1 MCTMK
6 KNHLRLYHET
16 KYHYMKKLYTSIILA
31 GLGLGAM
38 AQPTLVPTTDISEIV
53 QEHFMGNGI
62 FVSNITFNGQ
72 PASGSHSHISAFN
85 DPYSSIGIENGIMLS
100 TGPGIETL
108 VDGQSSNDAMYSPQ
122 DADALSLAN
131 DVVNVG
137 EASVLEFD
145 FIATGDSVA
154 FQYVFGSSEY
164 LEFVG
169 TQFNDQFGFFLSG
182 PGINGSFSSGAI
194 NLAVLPGTNTPV
206 GINSINADVN
216 SEYFIYSENLGG
228 YIPQNIDGHTVVL
241 HACIGQLQIGQVYH
255 IKLIIADMTDSALD
269 SSVFLSGSSFEQ
281 YCNEPEGEPGGIQSQ
296 VCLLST
302 IEARVDYTLECGTI
316 SMSNESNVSLE
327 VSNCFYDMGDGTII
341 PACNGVSFHNYDS
354 PGIYD
359 IKLIYESNGFQS
371 IFDIDNV
378 LISEFPAA
386 QPSINFNGVELSI
399 TNYDGTSQIQWYL
412 NDVAIDGAN
421 NSLFMPTQIGNYSV
435 SVNNGCP
442 IFSEASTIVGVG
454 NELMLSQI
462 NIFPNPSEGIA
473 TITLPQNTNTIVI
486 YDALG
491 KLVKSYNTLG
501 AARMEISLESGMY
514 FIQAIDSNAS
524 ITTTIKHL
532 VK

>member
-1 MCTMK
+1 MITFIPR
-6 KNHLRLYHET
+6 NQTSY
-16 KYHYMKKLYTSIILA
+16 YMKKLYTSIICI
-31 GLGLGAM
+31 GIGIGAL
-38 AQPTLVPTTDISEIV
+38 AQPTLVPTNDISEIV

-72 PASGSHSHISAFN
+72 PAVGGHSHIAAFN
-85 DPYSSIGIENGIMLS
+85 DPNSSMGIQSGIMLS
-100 TGPGIETL
+100 SGPGSETL
-108 VDGQSSNDAMYSPQ
+108 LDGQTSSTEMYSPQ
-122 DADALSLAN
+122 DADIISLINDAN
-131 DVVNVG
+131 FVG

-164 LEFVG
+164 NEFVG

-182 PGINGSFSSGAI
+182 PGINGSFSNGAI

-206 GINSINADVN
+206 GINSVNELVN
-216 SEYFIYSENLGG
+216 SQYYIYAEPLGG

-255 IKLIIADMTDSALD
+255 IKLIIADMTDSVLD

-281 YCNEPEGEPGGIQSQ
+281 FCNEPEGGPEGIQSQ

-302 IEARVDYTLECGTI
+302 IEARVDYTLDCGTI
-316 SMSNESNVSLE
+316 SLSNESNVNLE
-327 VSNCFYDMGDGTII
+327 VSNCFFDMGDGTTI
-341 PACNGVSFHNYDS
+341 PACDGTNYHSYETPGV
-354 PGIYD
+354 YD
-359 IKLIYESNGFQS
+359 IKLIYVSNGFES

-386 QPSINFNGVELSI
+386 QPQVDFNGAELSI
-399 TNYDGTSQIQWYL
+399 TNYDGTSQVQWYL
-412 NDVAIDGAN
+412 NDVAINGAN
-421 NSLFMPTQIGNYSV
+421 SDVYAPNQSGNYSV

-442 IFSEASTIVGVG
+442 IFSEASTIVSVG
-454 NELMLSQI
+454 NELMLSQM

-473 TITLPQNTNTIVI
+473 TITLHPNIKMINV
-486 YDALG
+486 YDAVG
-491 KLVKSYNTLG
+491 KLVQSFNTLG
-501 AARMEISLESGMY
+501 ASRLEISLETGMY
-514 FIQAIDSNAS
+514 FIQAVDNNAT
-524 ITTTIKHL
+524 ITATMKHL